1 MKLQRAYIIL
11 AALVIIAA
19 AAAALLL
26 SASQAHSASR
36 SASIVFGADGGSM
49 NYSQMAYARSLGIRY
64 DRLDIEMNGSFHSY
78 VENLTKNN
86 ISVLGI
92 IDYRTMNVSFSPSSK
107 GLSCAS
113 NCNWTLGEWNSTV
126 SNVVRA
132 YPMIHVWEIWNEPQF
147 PEFQD
152 GFNNGSVHNYY
163 LMLKS
168 AYTRIKAYNPNDTV
182 LCLGGD
188 NIYEG
193 GGTPWM
199 YGYYWAEQ
207 LWGYGAGKYCSAISL
222 HAYTGFEYLPSQVPY
237 GSSRSVGSV
246 FNQSLSM
253 YENLTGKPIWITEV
267 GMPSNNLTEI
277 APGLTS
283 SYAKQSEFLNQTFSL
298 FASKP
303 YVAGIFWFN
312 INGYIDRPYNLS
324 MGLFTKNF
332 TPKPALY
339 AFRSYED
346 KN

>member
-1 MKLQRAYIIL
+1 VKRQRAYIY
-11 AALVIIAA
+11 AALVIIAV

-26 SASQAHSASR
+26 AVQPSHRTAR
-36 SASIVFGADGGSM
+36 NPDIVFGADGGSM
-49 NYSQMAYARSLGIRY
+49 NYSQMAYARRMGIKY
-64 DRLDIEMNGSFHSY
+64 DRLDIEMNGSFHGY
-78 VENLTKNN
+78 VENLTRNN

-92 IDYRTMNVSFSPSSK
+92 IDYRTMNVSFSSSK
-107 GLSCAS
+107 GVLECTS
-113 NCNWTLGEWNSTV
+113 NCNWTLGEWNNTV
-126 SNVVRA
+126 SNVIRA

-147 PEFQD
+147 TGFQD
-152 GFNNGSVHNYY
+152 GFNNGSVHDYY

-168 AYTRIKAYNPNDTV
+168 AYTRIKEYNHNDTV

-193 GGTPWM
+193 GSTPWM

-207 LWGYGAGKYCSAISL
+207 LWSYGAGSYCSAISL

-237 GSSRSVGSV
+237 GSSRSVASI

-267 GMPSNNLTEI
+267 GIPSNNGTGV
-277 APGLTS
+277 APTLDN
-283 SYAKQSEFLNQTFSL
+283 SYLKQSEFLNQTFDL

-303 YVAGIFWFN
+303 YIAGIFWFN

-324 MGLFTKNF
+324 MGLFTRNF

-339 AFRSYED
+339 AFRSQED
-346 KN
+346 RN